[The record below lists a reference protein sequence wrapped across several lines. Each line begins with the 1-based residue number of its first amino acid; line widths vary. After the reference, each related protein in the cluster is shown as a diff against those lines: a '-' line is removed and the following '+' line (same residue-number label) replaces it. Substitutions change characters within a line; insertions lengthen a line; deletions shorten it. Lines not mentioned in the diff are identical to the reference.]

1 MSDRTPTKTVIDPPG
16 LIKVCAWCV
25 PRARLVELS
34 RESVVSHSLCTACA
48 AAFEGRTA

>member
-1 MSDRTPTKTVIDPPG
+1 MTDTETVIDPPR

-25 PRARLVELS
+25 PRTRLIELS

-48 AAFEGRTA
+48 AKFEARVAA